1 MVGVAGA
8 SCYLRRVSARQ
19 IDTLIEDPSRVHNV
33 LFPSMTETAIDDD
46 VFIQLDGEWEPLDK
60 LVEARDPSLTFL
72 HTGGFNLGK
81 VGEQQARGYP
91 SGQVRKIATQLG
103 LISEAEVPPPLVEGF
118 FTLKDFVMETARAG
132 AGIIIFWR

>member
-1 MVGVAGA
+1 MAA

-33 LFPSMTETAIDDD
+33 LFPNLTETAVDDD
-46 VFIQLDGEWEPLDK
+46 VFIEFDTEWAALAE
-60 LVEARDPSLTFL
+60 LVQARDPSLTFL
-72 HTGGFNLGK
+72 RAGGYSLGTGGD
-81 VGEQQARGYP
+81 QPARGYP

-103 LISEAEVPPPLVEGF
+103 LLSDVPPALDEAF
-118 FTLKDFVMETARAG
+118 FTLKDFVTETARAG